1 MSDDDELERYTLP
14 EGRVYTDG
22 NDLIFPSVTT
32 VLDQAE
38 EPEGIKYWKKKNN
51 GKNGNPDWRDILQY
65 KANRGTLIHYNL
77 LNEFSDE
84 DIHGKNEENSTEQLK
99 LEGNWKRY
107 QEDLTFAQDAWKE
120 IKEVRGINEE
130 TVLDVECFV
139 TNNAIGYA
147 GQFDLL
153 YIDKDSNIVLGDLK
167 TGKGVYP
174 KYKKQ
179 LTAYENALNLDVD
192 RIEVIRIYPD
202 GNEWEVSHDG
212 LWSESRDELWGQF
225 CELRQEM
232 GDVQE
237 RMEGIIDDGIN
248 DT

>member
-1 MSDDDELERYTLP
+1 MSDDLERYTLP

-22 NDLIFPSVTT
+22 DDLALPSVTT
-32 VLDQAE
+32 VLDQAP
-38 EPEGIKYWKKKNN
+38 EPEGIKYWKKKND
-51 GKNGNPDWRDILQY
+51 GTGGNPHWEDILQY
-65 KANRGTLIHYNL
+65 KGNRGTMIHYRL
-77 LNEFSDE
+77 LNEFSEE
-84 DIHGKNEENSTEQLK
+84 DIGGKNEENSTEELK

-107 QEDLTFAQDAWKE
+107 QNDLTFAQDAWREVK
-120 IKEVRGINEE
+120 KVRGINDE

-139 TNNAIGYA
+139 TNIGTGYA

-153 YIDKDSNIVLGDLK
+153 YVDKDSNVVLADLK

-179 LTAYENALNLDVD
+179 LTAYSKALNLDID

-202 GNEWEVSHDG
+202 GEEWEVSHDG
-212 LWSESRDELWGQF
+212 KWPESRQELWEDF
-225 CELRQEM
+225 CELRYGM
-232 GDVQE
+232 SDVDE
-237 RMEGIIDDGIN
+237 RMESIIEDGIN